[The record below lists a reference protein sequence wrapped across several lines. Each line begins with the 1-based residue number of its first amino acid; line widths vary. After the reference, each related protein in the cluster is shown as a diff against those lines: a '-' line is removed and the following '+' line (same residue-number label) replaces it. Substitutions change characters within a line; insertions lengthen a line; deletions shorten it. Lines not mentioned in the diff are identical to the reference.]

1 MRFLVLIL
9 CVALDSFV
17 FAQAPHQHPD
27 HPKGN
32 NSNDQYS
39 ALPFY
44 NEACELYAKGQ
55 VERAKMALL
64 ESINTSFALTEAQLF
79 LASIYYQE
87 NKLDSACLYLNSGI
101 DFAPETKAHY
111 YFMFFETAL
120 KLEQYDYAQHWIKS
134 FQKLFGHVSSGK
146 YEEEHPHTVDDF
158 ERIENSLSMIYNYT
172 YWIPKSHEID
182 TLNTGKING
191 LATVDNDVIAYSSE
205 GGKILKSKK
214 RFKKSKKL
222 KYDLKNAISVSVS
235 KENHYLFI
243 SKRDGEDVNI
253 YFAKKEGK
261 KWGELVKIEGEV
273 NSTFW
278 DSDPFFYEEK
288 SLIYFSSDR
297 GGNKDIY
304 VTKFDPETGKSG
316 EVINVERI
324 NTPYDEINPKFIDN
338 TFYFSSNGLPGF
350 GGFDLYY
357 TNQYW
362 IENDILQPS
371 DWFNMG
377 KPYNSGSDET
387 EIYFLANGEQIV
399 QQQHWKGQELYRRMR
414 YLSERSVVNMDI
426 RLIEFKEEVD

>member
-1 MRFLVLIL
+1 MRFSVLIL
-9 CVALDSFV
+9 WIAFGGFV
-17 FAQAPHQHPD
+17 LGQAPHEHPD

-32 NSNDQYS
+32 NSNDQYA

-44 NEACELYAKGQ
+44 NEACELYAKGEL
-55 VERAKMALL
+55 ERAKRSLKEA
-64 ESINTSFALTEAQLF
+64 INTSFALTEAQLF
-79 LASIYYQE
+79 LATIYYQE

-101 DFAPETKAHY
+101 DFAPEAKAHF
-111 YFMFFETAL
+111 YFMFFQTAL
-120 KLEQYDYAQHWIKS
+120 KLEQYHYAQHWLKS
-134 FQKLFGHVSSGK
+134 FKKLFGHVISGK
-146 YEEEHPHTVDDF
+146 YEEEYSFTVDDF
-158 ERIENSLSMIYNYT
+158 ERIENSLNMIYNYK
-172 YWIPKSHEID
+172 YWVPKSHEID

-191 LATVDNDVIAYSSE
+191 LATIDNDVITYSSA

-214 RFKKSKKL
+214 QFKKSKRL
-222 KYDLKNAISVSVS
+222 KYDVKNAVSVSVS
-235 KENHYLFI
+235 KENHYLFL
-243 SKRDGEDVNI
+243 SKRDAEDVNI
-253 YFAKKEGK
+253 YFAKKQGK
-261 KWGELVKIEGEV
+261 RWGDLVKIEGAI

-304 VTKFDPETGKSG
+304 VAKFDPETGKSG
-316 EVINVERI
+316 EAINVERI
-324 NTPYDEINPKFIDN
+324 NTPYDEVNPKFIDS

-357 TNQYW
+357 TDQW
-362 IENDILQPS
+362 WMENDIVQPS

-387 EIYFLANGEQIV
+387 EIYFLTNREHLVHQTD
-399 QQQHWKGQELYRRMR
+399 WKGQELYRRMR
-414 YLSERSVVNMDI
+414 YLSEQPVVNMDI